1 MQILVEYESGKQ
13 KVYEEEQ
20 NVKRVLFFIKGQPVF
35 QINSKG
41 IKSKP
46 KKERK
51 IP

>member
-1 MQILVEYESGKQ
+1 MKILVEYESGKQ
-13 KVYEEEQ
+13 KVYEEDQ
-20 NVKRVLFFIKGQPVF
+20 NVKRVLFFIPGKPVF

-41 IKSKP
+41 VKGEP